1 MSDLVLEINDI
12 GLAVS
17 DGKRTL
23 LYSPACALLDGN
35 HIVVGKEAIANS
47 RLRPL
52 WTNNR
57 FWSRLDQEPL
67 ANPSGRFQT
76 NADLAH
82 AHLEHIWHELSR
94 PADSRLVIVV
104 PSTWD
109 QAQMGLLLGITADL
123 NIPVS
128 GMVDSAVAAG
138 VSLEPDVP
146 HLHLDLQQGKFVLT
160 ELQVGPQLSRSAVF
174 VVCETG
180 LSAIRDAW
188 ADIIADVFVRQT
200 RFDPMHVARTEQQLF
215 NKLDGWLAD
224 IEAQGSA
231 ALEMAAGEKS
241 YTVQLTGDQLL
252 PASLSV
258 YPQIV
263 QQIRPRAKGILAL
276 SHRLADFPGLKD
288 SLALIAGLELRWR
301 DESAAA
307 RGALAKT
314 AVYAADAD
322 TQEVTFLTSLPLAAD
337 SSGENASVAH
347 DLLPSHLLYRAR
359 AYPLDKGPL
368 VLGADPKS
376 SSDRTITLVGI
387 LDGVSRQHC
396 TIEQVN
402 GRTRVED
409 HSSYGTFVNDRAVNG
424 SADLVLGDVIR
435 MGSPGETAQ
444 LIGLSK

>member
-1 MSDLVLEINDI
+1 MPDLVLEINDI
-12 GLAVS
+12 GLTVS
-17 DGKRTL
+17 DGEKML
-23 LYSPACALLDGN
+23 LSSPACALLDGN
-35 HIVVGKEAIANS
+35 HVVVGQEAFEKS

-57 FWSRLDQEPL
+57 FWSRLDQEKL

-82 AHLEHIWHELSR
+82 AHLEHIWHKLNR
-94 PADSRLVIVV
+94 AADSGLIIVV
-104 PSTWD
+104 PGTWD
-109 QAQMGLLLGITADL
+109 QAQMGLLLGIAADM

-138 VSLEPDVP
+138 ASLEPDVP
-146 HLHLDLQQGKFVLT
+146 RLHLDLQQGKFVLT
-160 ELQVGPQLSRSAVF
+160 ELQGGTQLSRSGVF
-174 VVCETG
+174 VICETG
-180 LSAIRDAW
+180 LSSLRDAW
-188 ADIIADVFVRQT
+188 ANIIADVFVSQT
-200 RFDPMHVARTEQQLF
+200 RFDPMHIARTEQQLF

-231 ALEMAAGEKS
+231 ALEMDAGDKT
-241 YTVQLTGDQLL
+241 YTVQLAGDQLSS
-252 PASLSV
+252 ASSSV

-263 QQIRPRAKGILAL
+263 QQIRPRAKGMLAL

-288 SLALIAGLELRWR
+288 SLALIAGLELRWL
-301 DESAAA
+301 DENAAA
-307 RGALAKT
+307 RGALAKS
-314 AVYAADAD
+314 AVYAAQPD
-322 TQEVTFLTSLPLAAD
+322 TQDVTFLTSLPLSAD
-337 SSGENASVAH
+337 SSSENAAVAH
-347 DLLPSHLLYRAR
+347 GLLPTHLVYRAR
-359 AYPLDKGPL
+359 AYPLDQGSL

-376 SSDRTITLVGI
+376 SGRTITLVGI

-396 TIEQVN
+396 TIKQVN
-402 GRTRVED
+402 GRTTVED

-444 LIGLSK
+444 LIGVNK

>member
-1 MSDLVLEINDI
+1 LSELVLDINDI

-17 DGKRTL
+17 DGGKTL
-23 LYSPACALLDGN
+23 LSSPACAVLNGN
-35 HIVVGKEAIANS
+35 KIAVGKEAFQRS

-52 WTNNR
+52 WTNSR
-57 FWSRLDQEPL
+57 FWSRLNQEKL

-82 AHLEHIWHELSR
+82 AHLEHIWHKLAGR
-94 PADSRLVIVV
+94 ADSGLLIVV
-104 PSTWD
+104 PGTWN
-109 QAQMGLLLGITADL
+109 QKQMGLLLGITADL
-123 NIPVS
+123 KIPVR
-128 GMVDSAVAAG
+128 GMIDSAVAAG
-138 VSLEPDVP
+138 VSLEPLLP
-146 HLHLDLQQGKFVLT
+146 CLHLDLQQGKFVLT
-160 ELQVGPQLSRSAVF
+160 EMQGGTQLSRSGVF

-188 ADIIADVFVRQT
+188 ANIIADVFVRQT
-200 RFDPMHVARTEQQLF
+200 RFDPMHKAETEQQLF
-215 NKLDGWLAD
+215 NKLGGWLAE
-224 IEAQGSA
+224 IESSGSA
-231 ALEMAAGEKS
+231 ALEMDAGDKT
-241 YTVQLTGDQLL
+241 YTVQLAGDQLL

-288 SLALIAGLELRWR
+288 SLALIAGLELKWL
-301 DESAAA
+301 DENAAA
-307 RGALAKT
+307 RGALAKSG
-314 AVYAADAD
+314 VYTNEPD
-322 TQEVTFLTSLPLAAD
+322 TQDVTFLTSLPLSAG
-337 SSGENASVAH
+337 SSSENAPVAH

-359 AYPLDKGPL
+359 AYPLGKGSL

-376 SSDRTITLVGI
+376 DGRTITLVGM
-387 LDGVSRQHC
+387 LDGVSRKHC
-396 TIEQVN
+396 TIKQVK
-402 GRTRVED
+402 GRTTLED

>member
-12 GLAVS
+12 GLTVS
-17 DGKRTL
+17 DGEKML
-23 LYSPACALLDGN
+23 LSSPACALLDGN
-35 HIVVGKEAIANS
+35 HIVVGQEAFEKS

-57 FWSRLDQEPL
+57 FWSRLDQEKL

-82 AHLEHIWHELSR
+82 AHLEHIWHKLNR
-94 PADSRLVIVV
+94 AADSGLIIVV
-104 PSTWD
+104 PGTWD
-109 QAQMGLLLGITADL
+109 QAQMGLLLGIAADM

-146 HLHLDLQQGKFVLT
+146 RLHLDLQQGKFVLT
-160 ELQVGPQLSRSAVF
+160 ELQGGTQLSRSGVF
-174 VVCETG
+174 VICETG
-180 LSAIRDAW
+180 LSSFRDVW
-188 ADIIADVFVRQT
+188 ANIIADVFVSQT
-200 RFDPMHVARTEQQLF
+200 RFDPMHIARTEQQLF

-231 ALEMAAGEKS
+231 VLEMDAGDKS
-241 YTVQLTGDQLL
+241 YTVQLAGDQLL
-252 PASLSV
+252 SASSSV

-263 QQIRPRAKGILAL
+263 QQIRPRAKGMLAL

-288 SLALIAGLELRWR
+288 SLALIAGLELRWL
-301 DESAAA
+301 DENAAA
-307 RGALAKT
+307 RGALAKSD
-314 AVYAADAD
+314 VFAAQPD
-322 TQEVTFLTSLPLAAD
+322 TPEVTFLTSLPLSAD
-337 SSGENASVAH
+337 SSSDNAAVAH
-347 DLLPSHLLYRAR
+347 DLLPTHLVYRAR
-359 AYPLDKGPL
+359 AYPLDQGSL
-368 VLGADPKS
+368 VLGAEPKS
-376 SSDRTITLVGI
+376 SGRTVTLVGI

-396 TIEQVN
+396 TVKQVN
-402 GRTRVED
+402 GQTTVED

-444 LIGLSK
+444 LIGVNK

>member
-12 GLAVS
+12 GLTVS
-17 DGKRTL
+17 DGKQTL
-23 LYSPACALLDGN
+23 LASPACALLDGN
-35 HIVVGKEAIANS
+35 HIVVGKEAFASS

-52 WTNNR
+52 WTNDR

-104 PSTWD
+104 PGTWD
-109 QAQMGLLLGITADL
+109 PAQMGLLLGIAADL

-200 RFDPMHVARTEQQLF
+200 RFDPMHVAGTEQQLF

-231 ALEMAAGEKS
+231 ALEMDVGEKS

-263 QQIRPRAKGILAL
+263 QQIRPRAKGVLAL

-288 SLALIAGLELRWR
+288 SLALIAGLELRWL
-301 DESAAA
+301 DENAAA

-359 AYPLDKGPL
+359 AYPLDQGPL

-376 SSDRTITLVGI
+376 SGRTITLVGT

-396 TIEQVN
+396 TVKQVN

-409 HSSYGTFVNDRAVNG
+409 HSSYGTFVNDRAVEG
-424 SADLVLGDVIR
+424 SAELLLGDVIR